1 MEVKSESNIQLGRK
15 TQEFDKN
22 LKDSPSS
29 ASPVIDGVPGLE
41 PAYGCI
47 TASVERGG
55 EGVRASSSGEDGDR
69 ARINST

>member
-1 MEVKSESNIQLGRK
+1 MNLIEVKSESNIQLGRK

-55 EGVRASSSGEDGDR
+55 GGCQSLKLGGGR
-69 ARINST
+69 